1 MIPSHRS
8 RKWPTVSVPR
18 SSLAERDRLA
28 ARLPTCGTVVID
40 TEPERFTAALGEAY
54 LDAKAAGR
62 L

>member
-8 RKWPTVSVPR
+8 GKWPIISGPR
-18 SSLAERDRLA
+18 SSLAERGWLA
-28 ARLPTCGTVVID
+28 ARLRGMVTVVID
-40 TEPERFTAALGEAY
+40 TEPERFAASLGDAY